1 MKNNKLGIIA
11 GEGKMPVYI
20 AREAAEKGVEVFVA
34 AIKGNAREADF
45 QGAATVFK
53 EMRIGQMG
61 GAFKFFKEH
70 QVTRIVMAGRV
81 QHSTIFKNLMPDLR
95 GAKFL
100 ASLKSMQTSYLLNKI
115 MDEFKK
121 EGLEFVSSA
130 LYLEHYMPKKGVL
143 SKKQPSQEET
153 QTVQYGYKIAKGIAA
168 LDIGLTCVVSQSAVI
183 AVEGMEG
190 TDNCIL
196 RAGELYKNAAEKSSS
211 VAVVKVAR
219 PDQDNRFDLPVV
231 GKGTIESVV
240 KAGFKVLAFEAERTL
255 VLDLQEV
262 IALADKHHLCLMAI

>member
-61 GAFKFFKEH
+61 GAFKFFKGH
-70 QVTRIVMAGRV
+70 QVTQIVMAGRV